1 MKTYQP
7 AARSDTMLGVCQ
19 SLGEDFGIHPNL
31 LRVGFGVGLIVVP
44 AAVVSAYVV
53 LAVVVALNHW
63 LFPRPWP
70 AAAADAGAPAEAQ
83 RAAPAALVEMEE
95 ERLAE
100 AA

>member
-7 AARSDTMLGVCQ
+7 AARGDTMLGVCQ
-19 SLGEDFGIHPNL
+19 SLGEDFGIPPNL

-44 AAVVSAYVV
+44 GAVASAYVV

-70 AAAADAGAPAEAQ
+70 VTADAGEPAEAQ
-83 RAAPAALVEMEE
+83 RADDAALVEMEE
-95 ERLAE
+95 ARLAE